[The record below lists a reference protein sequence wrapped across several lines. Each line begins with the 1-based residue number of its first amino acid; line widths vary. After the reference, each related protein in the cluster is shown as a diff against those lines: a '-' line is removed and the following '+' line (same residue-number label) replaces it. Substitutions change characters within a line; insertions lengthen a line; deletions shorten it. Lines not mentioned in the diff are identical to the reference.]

1 MWKSV
6 KTDPNV
12 YKKKMQELKLKAAQF
27 KGWIMSLWGTV
38 LSSPTAKKRKENTPS
53 KRCSSQTSS
62 EATSR
67 QTNETAEFIEL
78 GIFC

>member
-27 KGWIMSLWGTV
+27 KGWIMSLWATV
-38 LSSPTAKKRKENTPS
+38 LSSPPAKKRKENTPS
-53 KRCSSQTSS
+53 KKCSSQTSS

>member
-1 MWKSV
+1 
-6 KTDPNV
+6 
-12 YKKKMQELKLKAAQF
+12 MQELKLKAAQF

-38 LSSPTAKKRKENTPS
+38 LSSSPAKKRTENTPS

-67 QTNETAEFIEL
+67 PTKETAEFIEL
-78 GIFC
+78 GMFCCW